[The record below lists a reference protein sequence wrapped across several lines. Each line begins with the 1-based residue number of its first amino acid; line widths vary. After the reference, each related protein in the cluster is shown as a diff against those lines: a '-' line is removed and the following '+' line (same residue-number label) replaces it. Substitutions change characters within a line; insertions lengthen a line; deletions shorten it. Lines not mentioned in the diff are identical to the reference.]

1 MMRPRAPLYYGWVQV
16 YALAITQL
24 VSWGVLYYTFSVML
38 GPMQRETGWTSAQI
52 TGAFSIAMFVS
63 GVASVF
69 AGRWLDRH
77 GPRGLM
83 GIGSCLAVALTLAWA
98 DTHSLTGFYLV
109 WIGIGIIHS
118 MVLYEPAFW
127 VVTRWFHRKRGLAMT
142 VLTFGGGLASTV
154 FIPLATV
161 LNEAYGWRSALHYL
175 AAILAIITVLPHLL
189 LLRRDPRDLGL
200 QPDGDLA
207 YASEPRFHQQTE
219 VKNVEPHL
227 ASHLRQ
233 RAFWLLAAAFA
244 LSAVVWSAMSVHF
257 IAYATAQG
265 LAPAYVASAASLI
278 GIMQVVGRVAL
289 GIASDRL
296 SRKTIALILLFCQG
310 MALLVLLVLPASV
323 AVFVYAMLFGIGFGV
338 FTPIRAALI
347 ADVFGTTHYGSI
359 NGFLSFT
366 TNIAR
371 AIAPVGVG
379 MFVSVGNYSIVIT
392 GMIGAIA
399 LSAVTILLLK
409 PSN

>member
-1 MMRPRAPLYYGWVQV
+1 VQV

-24 VSWGVLYYTFSVML
+24 VSWGILYYTFSVML
-38 GPMQRETGWTSAQI
+38 GPMQRETGWTSAEI
-52 TGAFSIAMFVS
+52 TGAFSLAVFVS

-69 AGRWLDRH
+69 AGHWLDRH

-98 DTHSLTGFYLV
+98 DTHSLVGFYLV
-109 WIGIGIIHS
+109 WIGIGIINA

-127 VVTRWFHRKRGLAMT
+127 VVTRWFRRKRGLAMT

-154 FIPLATV
+154 FIPLATI
-161 LNEAYGWRSALHYL
+161 LTETYGWRSALHSL
-175 AAILAIITVLPHLL
+175 AVILAVFTVLPHLL
-189 LLRRDPRDLGL
+189 LLRRDPQDLGL

-207 YASEPRFHQQTE
+207 YASEPRVMHQQSGA
-219 VKNVEPHL
+219 KNVEQRL
-227 ASHLRQ
+227 ANLLRQ

-257 IAYATAQG
+257 ITYATAQG

-278 GIMQVVGRVAL
+278 GIMQVVGRVVL
-289 GIASDRL
+289 GSASDRL
-296 SRKTIALILLFCQG
+296 SRKTIALMLLVCQG
-310 MALLVLLVLPASV
+310 MALLSLLILPPSV
-323 AVFVYAMLFGIGFGV
+323 AVFVYAVFFGIGFGV

-366 TNIAR
+366 TNLAR

-379 MFVSVGNYSIVIT
+379 LLVSGGSYSIALA

-399 LSAVTILLLK
+399 LSAVAILPLK
-409 PSN
+409 LSE